1 MIRSESVQTSNTE
14 TDLTKESLRKV
25 AEKIGISEPTL
36 SKASQIVQKGT
47 PEVQR
52 AVEKGEL

>member
-1 MIRSESVQTSNTE
+1 MIEELTQKKLFVANNINTSNSE

-36 SKASQIVQKGT
+36 SKAFESR
-47 PEVQR
+47 E
-52 AVEKGEL
+52 E

>member
-1 MIRSESVQTSNTE
+1 MIEELRSSRVFRGETVQTSNPE

-36 SKASQIVQKGT
+36 SKAFEPS
-47 PEVQR
+47 E
-52 AVEKGEL
+52 E